1 MRRSTHESNRSK
13 MRKCNSQETLLLSPL
28 TAQHTRI
35 RLTSSMDDLT
45 DIQSNARMETTAA
58 SVDEFEEVFSSEE
71 SFQRSRN
78 EHTMLGKTK
87 EKGYTVARS
96 AAFFYVCS
104 SAIFLARNVFAYDGR
119 IEGREAFFTVFDV
132 SYTLIC
138 LWYFVYNVREKE
150 KLKSVRNALLFGDAA
165 VVAAANFVYAAAAMD
180 IQEIDE
186 VLVEHASG
194 SSSKVQILLYLLPS
208 IFIVLFQV
216 GNEMF
221 PSSIIGAH
229 AHEQMHENENKKK
242 TQGLDK
248 CVFSMTKTDV
258 ELNRIVPYWVTMSRN
273 VANAHVKPFQLIGA
287 IFVNV
292 DILTRTAVLLSINF
306 FDGDT
311 RFWQRA
317 LTSLGNT
324 RDWSLVGNYAFVLA
338 SMMVIVKTLCEIRCE
353 KEMALYV
360 DEGDSLEEL
369 CEFNN
374 D

>member
-1 MRRSTHESNRSK
+1 M
-13 MRKCNSQETLLLSPL
+13 
-28 TAQHTRI
+28 
-35 RLTSSMDDLT
+35 
-45 DIQSNARMETTAA
+45 
-58 SVDEFEEVFSSEE
+58 
-71 SFQRSRN
+71 
-78 EHTMLGKTK
+78 
-87 EKGYTVARS
+87 
-96 AAFFYVCS
+96 
-104 SAIFLARNVFAYDGR
+104 
-119 IEGREAFFTVFDV
+119 
-132 SYTLIC
+132 
-138 LWYFVYNVREKE
+138 
-150 KLKSVRNALLFGDAA
+150 
-165 VVAAANFVYAAAAMD
+165 YAAAAMD

-221 PSSIIGAH
+221 PSSIRGAL

-258 ELNRIVPYWVTMSRN
+258 ELNRIVPYWVMMSRN

-317 LTSLGNT
+317 LSSVGNT

-338 SMMVIVKTLCEIRCE
+338 SMMVMVKTLCEIRCE

>member
-1 MRRSTHESNRSK
+1 

-28 TAQHTRI
+28 TVTDTNRI

-45 DIQSNARMETTAA
+45 DIQSNDRSATTAT
-58 SVDEFEEVFSSEE
+58 VDEFEEVFSSEE

-96 AAFFYVCS
+96 AALFYVVS

-132 SYTLIC
+132 SYTVIC

-150 KLKSVRNALLFGDAA
+150 KLKSARNALLFGDAA

-221 PSSIIGAH
+221 PSSIRGAL

-258 ELNRIVPYWVTMSRN
+258 ELNRIVPYWVMMSRN

-317 LTSLGNT
+317 LSSVGNT

-338 SMMVIVKTLCEIRCE
+338 SMMVMVKTLCEIRCE